1 MNEIKHTNGNVL
13 VVDDDPSLLR
23 LISLRLQSA
32 GYHVQAVASAKQ
44 ALAELESYPAQLVI
58 SDVRMD
64 GMDGLALFNAIK
76 QLYPSLPVMLL
87 TAHGNI
93 PDAIAATQQGVFGYL
108 TKPFDSQELLAK
120 VAEALRLQTPA
131 GEKGQPSE
139 QAAWRRDI
147 ISRSPIMDV
156 LIKQIQQVAPS
167 DVNIMIQGESGSGKE
182 LLAQAIHQASSRNNK
197 PFVAVNCAAIPEGLF
212 ESELFGHVKGAFS
225 GAAHA
230 HNGLFQAAHG
240 GTLFLDEIADT
251 PLSVQVKLLRA
262 LQEREVRPVGS
273 TKNIAVDVRIVS
285 ATHQDL
291 YQAVQQQQFRED
303 LYYRLNVVELGL
315 PPLAKRQ
322 EDIPLL
328 VHHFSQQIADRQ
340 ASPLKT
346 YSPEAM
352 ASLVAA
358 RWPGNVRQLMNVVE
372 QTNALSTGPL
382 IPVQLVQQALREKA
396 ELVSFSQARDEFER
410 GYLARLLRLTQGNVS
425 QAARLAM
432 RNRTEFY
439 KLLERH
445 HLRPE
450 SFRA

>member
-1 MNEIKHTNGNVL
+1 MEVL
-13 VVDDDPSLLR
+13 L
-23 LISLRLQSA
+23 
-32 GYHVQAVASAKQ
+32 KQ
-44 ALAELESYPAQLVI
+44 V
-58 SDVRMD
+58 
-64 GMDGLALFNAIK
+64 
-76 QLYPSLPVMLL
+76 
-87 TAHGNI
+87 
-93 PDAIAATQQGVFGYL
+93 
-108 TKPFDSQELLAK
+108 
-120 VAEALRLQTPA
+120 
-131 GEKGQPSE
+131 
-139 QAAWRRDI
+139 
-147 ISRSPIMDV
+147 
-156 LIKQIQQVAPS
+156 QQVAPS

-182 LLAQAIHQASSRNNK
+182 LLAKAIHHASPRRQG
-197 PFVAVNCAAIPEGLF
+197 PFVAVNCAAVPEGLF
-212 ESELFGHVKGAFS
+212 ESELFGHAKGAFS
-225 GAAHA
+225 GAAQA
-230 HNGLFQAAHG
+230 HQGLFQAANG

-285 ATHQDL
+285 ASHQDL

-303 LYYRLNVVELGL
+303 LYYRLNVVELVL
-315 PPLAKRQ
+315 PPLVKRR

-328 VHHFSQQIADRQ
+328 VHHFSLQIAERQ
-340 ASPLKT
+340 GVPLKT

-352 ASLVAA
+352 SALVAA

-382 IPVQLVQQALREKA
+382 IPAQLVQQALREKA

-450 SFRA
+450 SFRG

>member
-1 MNEIKHTNGNVL
+1 MNEINHAGGNIL

-32 GYHVQAVASAKQ
+32 GYQVQAVASAKQ

-64 GMDGLALFNAIK
+64 GMDGLALFGAIK

-120 VAEALRLQTPA
+120 VAEALRLQPSLH
-131 GEKGQPSE
+131 EVSSE
-139 QAAWRRDI
+139 QGPPFWRREI
-147 ISRSPIMDV
+147 ISRSPVMEV
-156 LIKQIQQVAPS
+156 LLKQVQQVAPS

-182 LLAQAIHQASSRNNK
+182 LLAKAIHHASPRRQG
-197 PFVAVNCAAIPEGLF
+197 PFVAVNCAAVPEGLF
-212 ESELFGHVKGAFS
+212 ESELFGHAKGAFS
-225 GAAHA
+225 GAAQA
-230 HNGLFQAAHG
+230 HQGLFQAANG

-285 ATHQDL
+285 ASHQDL

-303 LYYRLNVVELGL
+303 LYYRLNVVELAL
-315 PPLAKRQ
+315 PPLVKRR

-328 VHHFSQQIADRQ
+328 VHHFSQQIAERQ
-340 ASPLKT
+340 GVPLKT

-352 ASLVAA
+352 SALVAA

-382 IPVQLVQQALREKA
+382 IPAQLVQQALREKA

-450 SFRA
+450 SFRG